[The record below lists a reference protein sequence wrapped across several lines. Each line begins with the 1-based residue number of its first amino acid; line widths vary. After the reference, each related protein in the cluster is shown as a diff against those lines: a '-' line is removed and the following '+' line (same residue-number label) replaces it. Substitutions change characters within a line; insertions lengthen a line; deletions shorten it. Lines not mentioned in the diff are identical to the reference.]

1 MTIQDPNLGITNST
15 LDDEFLVDSLR
26 YDSTLQEVYKL
37 PIGAKSE
44 PASIDLEERARLAL
58 NHLSRNLDAA
68 REHLPYFWTH
78 LTKNPPEARHEAYDF
93 GDVTAR
99 YVDAMILSR
108 QMTGSTIGEEQEVLL
123 KRLMLSLFGN
133 DGLSYRKSTPFS
145 SPDAVMFDQ
154 SSVLIGLVTW
164 LQEGS
169 HPDIKDYLDRHVNQL
184 WHIADKTKDLCRFPI
199 NTYTKTAGFSAG
211 SGGMVDQDA
220 PYFTAGRFVFPLAR
234 YLEIGGTGKAEAL
247 AVGITKWITQESK
260 VFDIDFSFTDHMHS
274 HTSTII
280 GVLKLGVVLN
290 DDSLIAWGKSAFDWV
305 QNSSGSSTFGWYI
318 EDIWQNWKVGADCET
333 CSVVDMLEMAVILSE
348 NGYPEYWD
356 TVEKITRNHLV
367 ESQLTDIGWIEWT
380 KKLADNSVSSF
391 ENVAIRVLGG
401 FAGWSGPNDFVAN
414 NLVRRGNLMNCCSGA
429 GPRGLYI
436 AWEHAV
442 SYVKETGVTVNL
454 AINRSAS
461 FAEVRVS
468 EPFEGKI
475 EILMRVR
482 ADLWVRIPGWVQR
495 EKIVVRQNEQ
505 SVSFEQKG
513 RFILIRDI
521 GQGIKLDITYP
532 ISEIGSH
539 ETIGGRDYEVTWR
552 GNTVVAI
559 NPEGKNH
566 PLYQRAY
573 MRSKKTP
580 ERYALFHQPNNEIR
594 YW

>member
-1 MTIQDPNLGITNST
+1 MTIQDSSEHVTEST

-37 PIGAKSE
+37 PIGAKSA
-44 PASIDLEERARLAL
+44 PDSLDLEERARLEL
-58 NHLSRNLDAA
+58 NHLSRNLDAN
-68 REHLPYFWTH
+68 RGHLPYFWTH

-93 GDVTAR
+93 GDLTAR

-108 QMTGSTIGEEQEVLL
+108 HMTGSSIGEEQEIHL
-123 KRLMLSLFGN
+123 KRLLLSLFDL
-133 DGLSYRKSTPFS
+133 DGLNYRKLTPFS
-145 SPDAVMFDQ
+145 RPDAVMFDQ
-154 SSVLIGLVTW
+154 SSVLISLVTW

-169 HPDIKDYLDRHVNQL
+169 NPDIKNYLDQL
-184 WHIADKTKDLCRFPI
+184 INKLWKIADKTTDFCRFPI

-220 PYFTAGRFVFPLAR
+220 PYFTAGRFIFPLAR
-234 YLEIGGTGKAEAL
+234 YLEIGASGKSEAL
-247 AVGITKWITQESK
+247 ARGITKWITQESK
-260 VFDIDFSFTDHMHS
+260 VFNLDCSFTDHMHS

-280 GVLKLGVVLN
+280 GVLKLGIVLN

-318 EDIWQNWKVGADCET
+318 EDVWQNWKVGADCET

-356 TVEKITRNHLV
+356 TAEKIARNHLV
-367 ESQLTDIGWIEWT
+367 ESQLTDIGWVEWT
-380 KKLADNSVSSF
+380 KKKQDDSVSSF
-391 ENVAIRVLGG
+391 ENIAIRVLGG

-442 SYVKETGVTVNL
+442 SYVKATGVIINL
-454 AINRSAS
+454 AINRSTS

-475 EILMRVR
+475 KILMKINS
-482 ADLWVRIPGWVQR
+482 DLRVRIPGWVKR
-495 EKIVVRQNEQ
+495 EKIVVRLNNQLIN
-505 SVSFEQKG
+505 FEKKG
-513 RFILIRDI
+513 DYILLR
-521 GQGIKLDITYP
+521 GLKHGEELVVTYL
-532 ISEIGSH
+532 ISEVRKN
-539 ETIGGRDYEVTWR
+539 ETVGGRNYEVTWR
-552 GNTVVAI
+552 GNTVI
-559 NPEGKNH
+559 GIDPEGINY
-566 PLYQRAY
+566 PLYQRAF
-573 MRSKKTP
+573 MRSDKTP
-580 ERYALFHQPNNEIR
+580 ERYKLFHQSKNDIR